1 MLTSSNLG
9 LGFGNGQAPSSLPL
23 MTSITGESS
32 VSEYQD
38 CGLSPMFL
46 TAGDSRWDS
55 NFEAMSSPQ
64 ARDKAKMRYNEKK
77 KTRTYVIYSIF
88 RFILCFKSYH
98 AFVGFDMWSEL
109 DFFPFLFI

>member
-1 MLTSSNLG
+1 MLTNSNLG

-38 CGLSPMFL
+38 CGLSPLFL
-46 TAGDSRWDS
+46 TGDSRWDS

-77 KTRTYVIYSIF
+77 KTRTYVINSIF
-88 RFILCFKSYH
+88 VSCF
-98 AFVGFDMWSEL
+98 V
-109 DFFPFLFI
+109 